1 MTAIH
6 STAAQKFVPVKEIRN
21 GVIMLKEGGYRG
33 VLMCSSV
40 NFGLKSADEQ
50 ESIISGF
57 QTFLNTLDFPVEILI
72 QSRKMDIRPY
82 FKTTCRKRKRT
93 ANGFVAY
100 PTPRIHGVCAFFY

>member
-1 MTAIH
+1 MTTTN
-6 STAAQKFVPVKEIRN
+6 STSAQKFVPVKGVQN
-21 GVIMLKEGGYRG
+21 GIIMLKDGGYRG

-50 ESIISGF
+50 ESIINGF

-82 FKTTCRKRKRT
+82 LKILVEKEKDQRT
-93 ANGFVAY
+93 E
-100 PTPRIHGVCAFFY
+100 